1 MKKAEAKARMRD
13 RARQARNDVYRGQVL
28 EVAEK
33 VFADH
38 GFESAKLQD
47 ISAGAGVSMGTIYGV
62 FANKEELFRAILNE
76 RGRELLALA
85 RRVAEDAEAPRQA
98 LKALIEAYVG
108 YFVEH
113 PDFLRMHLRHG
124 NSWVLGPTSSSQAQV
139 EIWKE
144 IHELQAAIFR
154 AGVEAGEFVEEDP
167 AFLAK
172 IFSAMDQVLLSDW
185 VAGGMRAGRAALA
198 ERLQQLAE
206 RVFLKEGEPRKRK
219 NAS

>member
-1 MKKAEAKARMRD
+1 MKRGEAKASMRD
-13 RARQARNDVYRGQVL
+13 RARQARNDVYRGHVL

-33 VFADH
+33 VFADR
-38 GFESAKLQD
+38 GFENAKLQD

-62 FANKEELFRAILNE
+62 FAGKEELFRAILNE

-85 RRVAEDAEAPRQA
+85 RRVAEEAGAPRQA

-139 EIWKE
+139 ELWKE
-144 IHELQAAIFR
+144 IHELQAGIFR
-154 AGVEAGEFVEEDP
+154 AGVEAGEFIDEDP

-185 VAGGMRAGRAALA
+185 VAGGMRAGREELV
-198 ERLQQLAE
+198 ERLQRLAD
-206 RVFLKEGEPRKRK
+206 RVFVTNGKSRRRSAG
-219 NAS
+219 

>member
-1 MKKAEAKARMRD
+1 MKQTAAKVKMRD
-13 RARQARNDVYRGQVL
+13 RARQARNDLYRGHIL
-28 EVAEK
+28 EAAEK
-33 VFADH
+33 VFADR

-47 ISAGAGVSMGTIYGV
+47 ISAGAGMSMGTIYAV
-62 FANKEELFRAILNE
+62 FAGKEELFRAILNE

-85 RRVAEDAEAPRQA
+85 RRVADAAGAPRQA

-124 NSWVLGPTSSSQAQV
+124 SSWVLGPTLSSQAQV
-139 EIWKE
+139 ALWKE

-154 AGVEAGEFVEEDP
+154 AGVEAGDFVDEDP

-185 VAGGMRAGRAALA
+185 VAGGMRAGREDLVG
-198 ERLQQLAE
+198 RLQRLAE
-206 RVFLKEGEPRKRK
+206 RVFVKDDEPRRRK
-219 NAS
+219 TAG